1 MSLVRLAL
9 CDGVGIITLDNP
21 PLNLITRELTHDLM
35 DTLGVV
41 EANSDVRTVVVC
53 GAGPRAFS
61 AGSDIKEFPS
71 LMDRGTVIEEKLS
84 FENAAFD
91 RLAGLPQPSIAAIG
105 GLTLGG
111 GAELALCSDY
121 RIMGADA
128 RIGFPEIHLGAVP
141 GSGGLSRLP
150 RLIGASRAM
159 GLLLDGNPIEAVR
172 RSKSGS

>member
-1 MSLVRLAL
+1 MRLAL

-61 AGSDIKEFPS
+61 AGSDVKEFPS
-71 LMDRGTVIEEKLS
+71 LMDRGTVVEEKLS

-91 RLAGLPQPSIAAIG
+91 QLAGLPQPSIAAIG
-105 GLTLGG
+105 GLTLGRRRG
-111 GAELALCSDY
+111 T
-121 RIMGADA
+121 
-128 RIGFPEIHLGAVP
+128 GFVF
-141 GSGGLSRLP
+141 RLP
-150 RLIGASRAM
+150 DHGRGRAHRVSGNSSRRCTRERRSFPGCLVSSAPVERW
-159 GLLLDGNPIEAVR
+159 GSFWTAIQLRHVR

>member
-71 LMDRGTVIEEKLS
+71 LMDRGTVVEEKLS

-91 RLAGLPQPSIAAIG
+91 RLRRTSS
-105 GLTLGG
+105 
-111 GAELALCSDY
+111 AEHRGDWWSN
-121 RIMGADA
+121 A
-128 RIGFPEIHLGAVP
+128 RRRRGTGFVF
-141 GSGGLSRLP
+141 RLP
-150 RLIGASRAM
+150 DHGRRRTHRVSGDSSRRCTR
-159 GLLLDGNPIEAVR
+159 ER
-172 RSKSGS
+172 RSFQAASSHRRQSSDGAPFGRQSN